1 MLEWQIR
8 DDMDISLS
16 FGLLSMECLD
26 NILVQHSCH
35 IPFHSDYICPNPFSL
50 IHTPQPLLVWITYL
64 YSTLD
69 ILAGPLLTPWT
80 SIS

>member
-8 DDMDISLS
+8 DDTYGHQPQSWIFINGVLR
-16 FGLLSMECLD
+16 
-26 NILVQHSCH
+26 QHSCH

-69 ILAGPLLTPWT
+69 ILAGPLLTPWA